1 MNSADADLFTFV
13 QEAGRWTMKGMA
25 VRSGDLK
32 DYLAFDEAGSLEVE
46 FHAPKMIYV

>member
-1 MNSADADLFTFV
+1 MGLKMRIAWIIARTIDL
-13 QEAGRWTMKGMA
+13 Q
-25 VRSGDLK
+25 